1 MSAEVVSGQN
11 PEVEEKKIKKYEDLY
26 KELNKAP
33 DEKQFEADKKKEKR
47 NRLFAAIGDGISAL
61 SNLFFTTQ
69 GAPNMYTGKN
79 TMSARS
85 KVRYDKLIDDYEKNK
100 RTYYAGLHNAMLADD
115 RLSNDER
122 NWQHQLARE
131 KVADDRYKVE
141 MDYRKERDKVTDDR
155 YKAEMDY
162 RKERDNEADEKWNK
176 QMSYNYA
183 ILNERKQAEEA
194 RKNKAR
200 GKRLGFSDGKGNQVS
215 IYENVWK
222 GSMQQVYDALVDDK
236 IGKGSFSDTLYNL
249 QMGRKSNRE
258 KDDFVKQNWHKSEK
272 AKQIMKQLSELDP
285 ATMDSNTDEGVED
298 WNPETE
304 AGIYDWS
311 PD

>member
-11 PEVEEKKIKKYEDLY
+11 PEVEEKKITKYEDLY

-33 DEKQFEADKKKEKR
+33 DERQFEADKKKEKR

-131 KVADDRYKVE
+131 KVADDRY
-141 MDYRKERDKVTDDR
+141 T
-155 YKAEMDY
+155 AEMDY

-200 GKRLGFSDGKGNQVS
+200 GKRLGFSDAKGNQVS

-222 GSMQQVYDALVDDK
+222 GSMQRVYDALVQDK
-236 IGKGSFSDTLYNL
+236 IDQGTSPDIAYRLKMGKKTS
-249 QMGRKSNRE
+249 QE
-258 KDDFVKQNWHKSEK
+258 KDDFVKQHWYKSEK
-272 AKQIMKQLSELDP
+272 AKQIMKELSELDP
-285 ATMDSNTDEGVED
+285 ATMDSNTDEGVVD
-298 WNPETE
+298 WSPETE
-304 AGIYDWS
+304 AGIVEWS